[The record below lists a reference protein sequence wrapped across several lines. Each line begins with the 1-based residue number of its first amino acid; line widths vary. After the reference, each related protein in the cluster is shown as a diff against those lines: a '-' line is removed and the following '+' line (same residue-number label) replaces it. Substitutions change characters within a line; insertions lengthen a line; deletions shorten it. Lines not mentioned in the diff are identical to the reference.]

1 MLFSSVF
8 YPHRPARISF
18 KATVVDVKKFDCLV
32 CAVRPETTEISRFE
46 TLESILSDES
56 ERRSGWWEQVG
67 RDSTVYEYKP
77 CMDQNFN
84 LNLKLRSNDD
94 GLKFETTIGTS
105 EDDISDRLIKGKKVE
120 VVVSPGFYFNFEK
133 KTYGMY
139 YTVKSLELIAEKKRK

>member
-1 MLFSSVF
+1 MLFSTVF

-32 CAVRPETTEISRFE
+32 CSVKPETTEIARFE
-46 TLESILSDES
+46 TLESILNEG
-56 ERRSGWWEQVG
+56 ERKAELWEQTG
-67 RDSTVYEYKP
+67 RDAAVYEYKP

-84 LNLKLRSNDD
+84 LNLKLRENDD
-94 GLKFETTIGTS
+94 GFKFETAIGSS
-105 EDDISDRLIKGKKVE
+105 EEALTEKLIKGKKVD

-139 YTVKSLELIAEKKRK
+139 YTVKSIELVNEKKRK